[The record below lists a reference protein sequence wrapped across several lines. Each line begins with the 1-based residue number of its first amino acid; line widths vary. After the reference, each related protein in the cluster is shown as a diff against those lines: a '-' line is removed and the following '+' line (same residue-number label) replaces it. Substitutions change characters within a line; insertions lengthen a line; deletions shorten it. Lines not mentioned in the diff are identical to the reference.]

1 MVLFLLNCDF
11 SVNVTGESL
20 SILNLIGRLLTKTV
34 IVKNSGSLLFIH
46 RAECIF
52 CITEWIVFGVH
63 SSPALRHRRCLFLIP
78 LRGLLFCLRS
88 SI

>member
-1 MVLFLLNCDF
+1 MVLLLLNCDF
-11 SVNVTGESL
+11 GISVTGESL

-34 IVKNSGSLLFIH
+34 IVKNSGQLFLIH

-63 SSPALRHRRCLFLIP
+63 SSPALRHRR
-78 LRGLLFCLRS
+78 
-88 SI
+88 